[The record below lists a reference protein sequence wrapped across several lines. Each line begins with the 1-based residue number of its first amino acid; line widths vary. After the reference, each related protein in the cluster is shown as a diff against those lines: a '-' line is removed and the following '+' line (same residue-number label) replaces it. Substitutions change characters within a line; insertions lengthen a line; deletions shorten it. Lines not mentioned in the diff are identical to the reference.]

1 MKKVMFDSEQHP
13 DFTYENNG
21 VGTVKVQVSAA
32 NQAFPLEGIEI
43 EISKEINGDEVVFF
57 TGKTNSSGII
67 DDIYL
72 PAKKGGK
79 NIESANDIIY
89 TTYIITATNPKT
101 DAIKK
106 NDIAVFDGMKIIQPL
121 TFSTIN

>member
-1 MKKVMFDSEQHP
+1 MKKVMFDSEQYP

-57 TGKTNSSGII
+57 TGKPIVV
-67 DDIYL
+67 
-72 PAKKGGK
+72 
-79 NIESANDIIY
+79 ESLM
-89 TTYIITATNPKT
+89 TYIYQLKR
-101 DAIKK
+101 KK
-106 NDIAVFDGMKIIQPL
+106 RY
-121 TFSTIN
+121 